1 MTVMCY
7 PQLSKA
13 LTLSY
18 RTLLLSPSTGALCVK
33 FSRTNTVKQSSI
45 DHLRY
50 TVPLSQARVNYQHL
64 VFPTLLDTPIKAS
77 INNIVRIVPIVE
89 VHTNKSLVAII
100 SYEDLTRAFT
110 CTKII
115 LGIGTEGEWSVC
127 RSRLICRSRVLLT
140 PNMES
145 SWAAIIILFTAP
157 RMVHHVYKDNLP
169 LRALNINIVVWIR
182 EVGPITIPCL
192 VTIIGY
198 S

>member
-1 MTVMCY
+1 MCY

-13 LTLSY
+13 LTLAY
-18 RTLLLSPSTGALCVK
+18 RTLLLSPSTGALCVE

-50 TVPLSQARVNYQHL
+50 TVPLTKAGVNYQHL
-64 VFPTLLDTPIKAS
+64 VFPTLLDAPIKVT
-77 INNIVRIVPIVE
+77 INNIFRIVSIGE
-89 VHTNKSLVAII
+89 VHTNKSLVAFI

-115 LGIGTEGEWSVC
+115 LGIGAEGEWSVC

-145 SWAAIIILFTAP
+145 SRAAIIILFTAP
-157 RMVHHVYKDNLP
+157 GMVHHVDKHNLTVGTV
-169 LRALNINIVVWIR
+169 NISVL
-182 EVGPITIPCL
+182 G
-192 VTIIGY
+192 
-198 S
+198 